1 MTDFDRCK
9 RLVKAVESL
18 SKTEIEELFKIIH
31 KKNTNYTRNNNG
43 IFINLA
49 WVSDEILDELEH
61 YVQFCNSSHIEL
73 KKYESICDVLNNSIK
88 NTKNEGQKL
97 NNLKIKQQKTIS
109 KQTPQS
115 TSEVLNTIKIKSDL
129 DMNATEETIEA
140 IEDEPGVYSML
151 SSSVRYTMFKKK
163 FAKLAYQTRLQDYES
178 DLQKDNYVY
187 V

>member
-1 MTDFDRCK
+1 M
-9 RLVKAVESL
+9 E
-18 SKTEIEELFKIIH
+18 EIEK
-31 KKNTNYTRNNNG
+31 
-43 IFINLA
+43 
-49 WVSDEILDELEH
+49 
-61 YVQFCNSSHIEL
+61 
-73 KKYESICDVLNNSIK
+73 LNNSIK

-97 NNLKIKQQKTIS
+97 NNLKIKQQKTLA
-109 KQTPQS
+109 KQVPQS

-178 DLQKDNYVY
+178 DLQKDNYVC